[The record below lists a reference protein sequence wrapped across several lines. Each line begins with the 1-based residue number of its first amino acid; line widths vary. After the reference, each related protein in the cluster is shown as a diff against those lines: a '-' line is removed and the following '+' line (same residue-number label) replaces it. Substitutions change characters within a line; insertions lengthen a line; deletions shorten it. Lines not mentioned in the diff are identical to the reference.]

1 MVTLCCE
8 AYLIKSFVARFA
20 YAAVALL
27 VAAYAFFALRG
38 PQGIPGLLEKR
49 RQIEELERRNTILAR
64 EIERKSARISRLRE
78 NQSDQDLE
86 IRQRLKLLRPEEKVF
101 ILQDQEKK

>member
-1 MVTLCCE
+1 MRSLMGRL
-8 AYLIKSFVARFA
+8 AYGT
-20 YAAVALL
+20 VALL
-27 VAAYAFFALRG
+27 VATYAFFALRG

-49 RQIEELERRNTILAR
+49 RQIQELERRNTILAR
-64 EIERKSARISRLRE
+64 EIERKSARITRLRE